1 MRYLTYDY
9 KDPITPMFWVPEAQN
24 VQYGDKAYDGG
35 ELWSHYLYNI
45 VIWAPGN
52 PPGVEERVRKA
63 LNEVDPDLVLYGVDP
78 YGEVLSSD
86 FQQENM
92 IATLTTLFGVLG
104 LLLAAVGLYGVMAY
118 MVEQRTSE
126 IGIRMALGADRW
138 RVVRMV
144 LRGAFSQVGIGL
156 ALGIPLAIGAGRL
169 MKDQLFGVKPW
180 DPVMLMLATLLL
192 IFAAVL
198 ASTIPARRAA
208 GVEPMVALRNE

>member
-1 MRYLTYDY
+1 
-9 KDPITPMFWVPEAQN
+9 
-24 VQYGDKAYDGG
+24 
-35 ELWSHYLYNI
+35 
-45 VIWAPGN
+45 
-52 PPGVEERVRKA
+52 VRKA
-63 LNEVDPDLVLYGVDP
+63 LAEVDPDLVLYGVDP
-78 YGEVLSSD
+78 YTQVLSGD

-118 MVEQRTSE
+118 MVEQRTGE

-138 RVVRMV
+138 RVVKMV

-156 ALGIPLAIGAGRL
+156 ALGIPAAILAGWL

-180 DPVMLMLATLLL
+180 DPVMLVFATLLL
-192 IFAAVL
+192 ALAAVL
-198 ASTIPARRAA
+198 ASVIPARRAA